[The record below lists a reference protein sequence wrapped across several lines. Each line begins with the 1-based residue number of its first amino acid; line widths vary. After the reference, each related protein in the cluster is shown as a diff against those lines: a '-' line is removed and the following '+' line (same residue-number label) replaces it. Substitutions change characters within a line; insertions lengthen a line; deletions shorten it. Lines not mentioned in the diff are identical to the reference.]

1 MGVLELHFSEMAFN
15 VVKVLS
21 LALNSV
27 AERLTLDHQG
37 SICLSSIS
45 GTLSWAERITL
56 KEYSRLNRDCIKYQ
70 GSSIQESPV
79 QQS

>member
-27 AERLTLDHQG
+27 TERFTLDHQG
-37 SICLSSIS
+37 SMLVKHLGNLSLAK
-45 GTLSWAERITL
+45 G
-56 KEYSRLNRDCIKYQ
+56 
-70 GSSIQESPV
+70 
-79 QQS
+79 